1 MLGHSLRCTA
11 TEHNMILLHTRDVDE
26 QWLQLLRAVGWE
38 LRRVEHLECQGL
50 YNGSQKNRFAGTFTK
65 LHAIALEEF
74 YKVLLLDAD
83 VIIRRN
89 VDHLFNRACPAA
101 LRRDAAANTADGE
114 CIDSRRFYGGGKNKV
129 SGGINAGVM
138 LLKPW
143 YSMK

>member
-74 YKVLLLDAD
+74 CKVLLLDAD
-83 VIIRRN
+83 VIIRGS
-89 VDHLFNRACPAA
+89 VDHFFNRVCPAA
-101 LRRDAAANTADGE
+101 LRRDAAANTPDGKRIE
-114 CIDSRRFYGGGKNKV
+114 GRRFYARGGNK
-129 SGGINAGVM
+129 IRGV
-138 LLKPW
+138 
-143 YSMK
+143 